1 MIGTNNILCEFQK
14 GVIALHLLERSVEEA
29 LDIGLKVCA
38 GVQQTGAGKEKQKLM
53 LKEENRICANS
64 SESSSMSGL

>member
-53 LKEENRICANS
+53 LKENRICANS